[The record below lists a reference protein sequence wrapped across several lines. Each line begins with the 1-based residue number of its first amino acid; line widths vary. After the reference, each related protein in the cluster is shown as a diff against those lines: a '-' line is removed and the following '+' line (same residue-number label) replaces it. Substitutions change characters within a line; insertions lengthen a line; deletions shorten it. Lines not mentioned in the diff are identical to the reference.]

1 MTALRQFIVGF
12 HFFKLGWLE
21 LLRNNRARYLA
32 VVPMLLSILLFI
44 SGFIWGIGHLGIL
57 AQEAALFLLPA
68 SVESWSQWL
77 MYPLILLFGVVYLVL
92 LIYCTYI
99 LGLLISAPF
108 MGFMA
113 ERILKERGIK
123 ADVSFFSML
132 KVALLKVTLFGLLG
146 LGLFICSFIPGLNL
160 VSSFGAFLIL
170 AFDSMD
176 YSFEAHGL
184 TLSSRMRFFRRRLPL
199 FLGMASALGLTL
211 LVPGL
216 TLLVLPFAV
225 SGAAVLYR
233 ESVV

>member
-1 MTALRQFIVGF
+1 MSSLRQFIVGF

-21 LLRNNRARYLA
+21 LQRNPGIRYLA
-32 VVPMLLSILLFI
+32 VVPMILAISLFVF
-44 SGFIWGIGHLGIL
+44 GFIWGTSHLGML
-57 AQEAALFLLPA
+57 ATEVLLFLLPA
-68 SVESWSQWL
+68 SVESWAQWL
-77 MYPLILLFGVVYLVL
+77 MYPLVFLFGVVYLVL
-92 LIYCTYI
+92 LIYFTYI

-113 ERILKERGIK
+113 EKILRARGIK
-123 ADVSFFSML
+123 ADVSVFSML
-132 KVALLKVTLFGLLG
+132 KISVIKMILFSLVGIV
-146 LGLFICSFIPGLNL
+146 LFACSFIPGLNL
-160 VSSFGAFLIL
+160 ISSFGAFLIL

-184 TLSSRMRFFRRRLPL
+184 TLSSRLKFFRQRLPL

-216 TLLVLPFAV
+216 TLLILPFAV